1 MPWNSNLAYAIG
13 FIATDGCLYT
23 DGRHLELTSK
33 DMEQLTVFKRCLNL
47 KNKIGWKGS
56 GYSKKRYPRVQFGN
70 VKFYRWLV
78 EIGLMPCKSKKLG
91 ALNISDDYFFD
102 FLRGCLDGDG
112 CIRTFMDPVYP
123 NARRLYV
130 SFSSA
135 SRTFLEWMHWRV
147 SKPIEVPGFIRMST
161 RAFQSTYAK
170 KASLTLLKA
179 LYYRSDIP
187 CLQRKCLIAESF
199 L

>member
-1 MPWNSNLAYAIG
+1 
-13 FIATDGCLYT
+13 
-23 DGRHLELTSK
+23 
-33 DMEQLTVFKRCLNL
+33 MEQLTVFKRCLNL

-78 EIGLMPCKSKKLG
+78 EIGLMPRKSKKLG
-91 ALNISDDYFFD
+91 ALNISDDYSFD

-112 CIRTFMDPVYP
+112 CIRIFMDPVYP
-123 NARRLYV
+123 NARRLYI

-135 SRTFLEWMHWRV
+135 SQTFLEWMHWRV
-147 SKPIEVPGFIRMST
+147 SKPMEVPGIIRIGT